1 MKFYNVSTKRTYTD
15 KTGAEKTKWLQV
27 GTLNETDDGKKFL
40 TLNMFPNESFYVF
53 EQEERENNQNQVERY
68 KSRNKVEEEIDKQQ
82 ELYGELKP
90 SDDDNQEINLT
101 KIPF

>member
-27 GTLNETDDGKKFL
+27 GTLKETDDGKKFL

-68 KSRNKVEEEIDKQQ
+68 KARNKVEEEIDKQQ